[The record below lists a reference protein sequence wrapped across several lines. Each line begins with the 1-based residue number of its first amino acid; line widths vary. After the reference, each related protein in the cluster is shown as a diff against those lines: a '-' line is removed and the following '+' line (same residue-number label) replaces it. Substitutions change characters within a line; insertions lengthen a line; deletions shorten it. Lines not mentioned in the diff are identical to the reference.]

1 MIGLLTFVVRAVL
14 LACFT
19 FGFVVLYEHGPAGFV
34 AGAPVELDHFET
46 FLVSLK
52 NGAPETPEPA
62 PAPSVPSAPPAA
74 PAPAVAATPIPVSAP
89 PSPPKPKGPPSAWE
103 QLQARPIGEGIDAP
117 LATPF
122 PADPN

>member
-1 MIGLLTFVVRAVL
+1 MIGILAFVVRVVL
-14 LACFT
+14 LAGFT
-19 FGFVVLYEHGPAGFV
+19 FGFVVLFEHGPAGFA
-34 AGAPVELDHFET
+34 AGAPVELDHFES

-52 NGAPETPEPA
+52 NRGAEEPAPEPA
-62 PAPSVPSAPPAA
+62 PVAPVESAAAA
-74 PAPAVAATPIPVSAP
+74 PVVPATPIPVSAP

-103 QLQARPIGEGIDAP
+103 QLQSKPIGEGIDAP